1 MGINHQ
7 EVVHQWKKAVKKIV
21 RLCQADTIVTDDTPR
36 GGCWSSQ
43 QNSREAEDGGC
54 KIGPKTQRL
63 FKRLCLKQFS
73 PYLYPWSE
81 CTVNSASETS
91 DSSSSKKFNNKEEV
105 KGGGEGRKRKKKGE
119 EGMEEK
125 TEKETDMCINLLRA
139 AIRKYHNKKKKTSR
153 GKRTNSGNRSKF
165 KFFSNYSVQFSSVA
179 QSCPTLCDP
188 MNRSMPGLPV
198 YHQLLEFFTQ
208 SLVHQVSD
216 AIQPSHP
223 WSSPS
228 PAPNPSQHQSPLQWV
243 NSSHEVAKVL
253 EFQL

>member
-21 RLCQADTIVTDDTPR
+21 RLRQADTVLTDDTPR

-43 QNSREAEDGGC
+43 QNSREAEDRGC

-91 DSSSSKKFNNKEEV
+91 DSSSSKKFNNKEV
-105 KGGGEGRKRKKKGE
+105 KGGGGGRKRKKKGE

-165 KFFSNYSVQFSSVA
+165 NFFSNYSVQFSSVA

-188 MNRSMPGLPV
+188 MNLSTPGLRV
-198 YHQLLEFFTQ
+198 HHQLPEY
-208 SLVHQVSD
+208 
-216 AIQPSHP
+216 
-223 WSSPS
+223 
-228 PAPNPSQHQSPLQWV
+228 
-243 NSSHEVAKVL
+243 
-253 EFQL
+253 